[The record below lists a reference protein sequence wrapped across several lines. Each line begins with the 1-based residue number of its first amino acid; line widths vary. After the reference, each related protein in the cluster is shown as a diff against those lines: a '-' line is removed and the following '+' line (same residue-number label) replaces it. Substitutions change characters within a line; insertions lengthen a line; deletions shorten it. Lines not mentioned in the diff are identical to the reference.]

1 MLSAYDKAIKVAKK
15 YVENPKNKDMNG
27 NFKRLNKDKINT
39 IVNSINDTLEDND
52 LQTYDHEKLV
62 ENLENVFNEYGLYG
76 KNEIYQSPS
85 LTKIRSE
92 LERSCMKVIGAKD
105 VIFKNG
111 FLFFNC
117 RNNKVGSIAK
127 TKLNV
132 KKATAGMFFDKSEDA
147 NRALTWEDIK
157 EAKEIANPV
166 ESLKPVQ
173 ATTKK

>member
-1 MLSAYDKAIKVAKK
+1 MLSAYDKAVKTAKR
-15 YVENPKNKDMNG
+15 YIENSKNIDMNG
-27 NFKRLNKDKINT
+27 NVKRLNKDKINT
-39 IVNSINDTLEDND
+39 IVSSINDTLEDND
-52 LQTYDHEKLV
+52 LQTYDHKKLV

-76 KNEIYQSPS
+76 KNEIYQSAS

-92 LERSCMKVIGAKD
+92 LDRSCMKVIGAKD

-132 KKATAGMFFDKSEDA
+132 KKATAGMFFDKSEDP
-147 NRALTWEDIK
+147 NRALTWDDIL
-157 EAKEIANPV
+157 EAVEIAQSK

-173 ATTKK
+173 ATKKK

>member
-1 MLSAYDKAIKVAKK
+1 MLSAYDKAVKTAKR
-15 YVENPKNKDMNG
+15 YIENPKNKDMNG
-27 NFKRLNKDKINT
+27 NVKRLNKDKINT

-52 LQTYDHEKLV
+52 LETYDHNKLV
-62 ENLENVFNEYGLYG
+62 ENLETVFNEYGLYG
-76 KNEIYQSPS
+76 KNEIYQSAS

-92 LERSCMKVIGAKD
+92 LDRSCMKVIGSKD

-117 RNNKVGSIAK
+117 NNNKVGSIAK

-132 KKATAGMFFDKSEDA
+132 KKATAGMFFDKSEDP

-166 ESLKPVQ
+166 ESLKPLQ
-173 ATTKK
+173 ATAKK